1 MNGADDATLKREVA
15 DRMRARALKM
25 RREGEGFDAIGA
37 RLGLTRARA
46 RRLVA
51 RELKA
56 VAAESDAGER
66 RLLHVEALM
75 ELWRALYAA
84 ALAGDRVAIDQ
95 FLRVEERISRLLGLD
110 LGSGPTGES
119 GIQVLVGAQEGA
131 QGGGASPPRQAA
143 VASPGDGHP
152 GPGSGGLA

>member
-1 MNGADDATLKREVA
+1 VRGADDAALKREVGN
-15 DRMRARALKM
+15 RMRARALKM
-25 RREGEGFDAIGA
+25 RREGEGFDAIGD

-56 VAAESDAGER
+56 VAAESDPGER

-75 ELWRALYAA
+75 ELWRVLYAA

-110 LGSGPTGES
+110 LGSGPTRGS
-119 GIQVLVGAQEGA
+119 RIQALAGAREGA
-131 QGGGASPPRQAA
+131 KGGGASPPRQAA
-143 VASPGDGHP
+143 VASPGDGNP
-152 GPGSGGLA
+152 VPGSGGLA